1 MFVKKYWLPWATGVG
16 SEEERGRNNVSTI
29 FLGKKVTVRQDK
41 VLFTY
46 FMAYSS
52 HQTRG
57 LKAKF
62 RNVTKHDSSLCPYC
76 FVLSLVTFLN
86 LALVYCHIPFK

>member
-16 SEEERGRNNVSTI
+16 SEEERGRENVSTI

-41 VLFTY
+41 VFFFTY

-52 HQTRG
+52 HQTCG

-62 RNVTKHDSSLCPYC
+62 RNVTKYDSFTVPLLFCSIFSNISKFSPYI
-76 FVLSLVTFLN
+76 LPDP
-86 LALVYCHIPFK
+86 H